1 MSRLFHTSWDSEEVP
16 SGLGGGTGRVV
27 GSGRDGDV
35 PYFALKAEETP
46 MLYSHAI
53 DIKDELARLVND
65 HSFEQGGLGSSDYR
79 GKSNASGRNL
89 MDRYHSTPAA
99 IQALYGS
106 DDALKSIQDIEPAY
120 RDPRG
125 TSTLPDMSQMRK
137 HSDARRSIF
146 AKSFVDDE
154 TYSVPTPVTSQ
165 VSIKAAQNKLF
176 YNVKSRLAGFGE
188 AVEGRVSAQH
198 KQTSDI
204 PTAYLAKQQV
214 KHTDLSEGALGVVK
228 PVAPSTTGNQS
239 DNASRLVVQSAK
251 QAKLADIEVKAS
263 SSLADRTYA
272 GMQVARASTLKDH
285 KHINLRT
292 DTDTHATNAPTLSK
306 LGRVPSVEL
315 AKSVLT
321 SNKRALRISNLS
333 NDLHHP
339 RSTLR
344 VADAAANSRAG
355 RENSILSGKRA
366 REVYKNLAS
375 ARGSAHRPLSQ
386 SVQLANKTID
396 RTKSSLSAKR
406 KNLSSDSTN
415 LHIKAPG
422 VKNAPHAIRDMR
434 KAVHL
439 ADLKSNP
446 LAKVIE
452 HMQAPTNGHG
462 SLSSLQAS
470 RGVNTA
476 SGRLWDLE
484 ATHHSKANKQHLE
497 IKPTPYRHNLAN
509 TQHAPR
515 QSTTGGKE
523 SDMAKLDQ
531 LTIIH
536 PQAGK
541 SVINK
546 SASRW
551 SDNTAAFGVSTSGR
565 DRLAGA
571 KASVLVNST
580 PESRARSSRGV
591 LSETP

>member
-1 MSRLFHTSWDSEEVP
+1 MSRLFHTSWDSEEVS
-16 SGLGGGTGRVV
+16 SGHGNVRGGSDLKLG
-27 GSGRDGDV
+27 V

-46 MLYSHAI
+46 MLYSHAV

-89 MDRYHSTPAA
+89 LDRYHSTPAA
-99 IQALYGS
+99 IQALYGGE
-106 DDALKSIQDIEPAY
+106 DALKSIQDIEPAY

-125 TSTLPDMSQMRK
+125 TSTLPDLSQMRK

-176 YNVKSRLAGFGE
+176 YNVKGRLAGFGE

-204 PTAYLAKQQV
+204 PTAYLSKQQV
-214 KHTDLSEGALGVVK
+214 KHTDLSEGALAAVK
-228 PVAPSTTGNQS
+228 PVAPSAQL
-239 DNASRLVVQSAK
+239 DAASRTAVQSAK

-263 SSLADRTYA
+263 SVPTHRTHA

-344 VADAAANSRAG
+344 VADAAANSRASKL
-355 RENSILSGKRA
+355 NSVLSGKQA
-366 REVYKNLAS
+366 KEIYKNLAS
-375 ARGSAHRPLSQ
+375 ARGNAHRPLSQ
-386 SVQLANKTID
+386 SVQLANKTIG
-396 RTKSSLSAKR
+396 RTQSSLSAKR

-415 LHIKAPG
+415 LHIKTPG
-422 VKNAPHAIRDMR
+422 AKNAPHAIRDMR
-434 KAVHL
+434 KAVYL

-446 LAKVIE
+446 LAKLIE

-462 SLSSLQAS
+462 SLSALQAS

-476 SGRLWDLE
+476 SGRLWNLE
-484 ATHHSKANKQHLE
+484 ATHKDKANKQHLE
-497 IKPTPYRHNLAN
+497 IKPTPYRYNLAN

-523 SDMAKLDQ
+523 SDMSKLDQ
-531 LTIIH
+531 LSIIH
-536 PQAGK
+536 PHAGK

-551 SDNTAAFGVSTSGR
+551 SDNTTAFGVDSSGR

-571 KASVLVNST
+571 NASVLVNST

-591 LSETP
+591 LSDTQ